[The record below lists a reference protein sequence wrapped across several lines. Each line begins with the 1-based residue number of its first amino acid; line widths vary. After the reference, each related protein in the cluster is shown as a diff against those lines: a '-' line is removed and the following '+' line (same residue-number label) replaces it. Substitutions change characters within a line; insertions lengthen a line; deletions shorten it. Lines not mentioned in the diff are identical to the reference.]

1 MGKIDL
7 PSPEVEVAV
16 WGQDVG
22 GGSGVQFGMYFE
34 VPVRHSSGVV
44 KQAGGAGGSGVWERD
59 LGWRYGISSHQHTD
73 NFKAMGADESPR
85 Q

>member
-44 KQAGGAGGSGVWERD
+44 KQAGGAGGPFTWEILFPASGDGGRAGG
-59 LGWRYGISSHQHTD
+59 LAGYGVLLALIVS
-73 NFKAMGADESPR
+73 
-85 Q
+85 